1 MNSSKQTQNST
12 LCQQE
17 LEGCS
22 INTKVSFEEELSMLS
37 TFIKLVQSLT
47 SWTLYESRGVKSLR
61 EKISKVRKI

>member
-22 INTKVSFEEELSMLS
+22 INTKVSFEEELSMQS
-37 TFIKLVQSLT
+37 NFIKSVQSV
-47 SWTLYESRGVKSLR
+47 SS
-61 EKISKVRKI
+61 